1 MNEQHFEEKK
11 NLTDHN
17 IRNWFQYERTGADT
31 E

>member
-1 MNEQHFEEKK
+1 MSNISKKKK